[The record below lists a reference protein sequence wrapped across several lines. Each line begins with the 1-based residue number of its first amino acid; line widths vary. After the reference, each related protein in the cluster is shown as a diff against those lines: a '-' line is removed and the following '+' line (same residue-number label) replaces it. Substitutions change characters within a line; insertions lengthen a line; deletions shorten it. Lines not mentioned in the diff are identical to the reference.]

1 MKGHAFRSTATC
13 VSNSLEASGNN
24 QLFQKFIPGDIA
36 WIKIHNNSWWPGQ
49 VVDEKSIDVKPKRKS
64 KDEILIRLY
73 GTYDY
78 LYMDPL
84 KCNMEFE
91 NFLKQDNITMKEAFQ
106 KSLDEDLSHTISSG
120 YSKGRVSHFRG
131 HTTSES
137 PKGKMQ
143 KQIKTARNQKEIGSS
158 NKQKEGSSK
167 QKRKYDARDK
177 AARNTKTKEDEGREQ
192 RINVKYEK
200 EAIGG
205 NSIRQGTPENHNI
218 AEKEIIGA
226 SGVNSTKRDCLRRS
240 PRNADKKHE
249 MEMYIIEWSR
259 CQYTESCRSGKLNM
273 MDKVN
278 SGASN
283 MKVMEQLCSEQSRQ
297 MDRVHIKEKLPGKA
311 SKEISGDE
319 AAGTVIV
326 KKYTLRKRKQKDAQ
340 LEVKKIFI
348 SEMSKDKGKKNH
360 ESGLQDYVD
369 KGANRDLV
377 PKRIRQNDFQ
387 ELNHKNVAAQTMEMF
402 SNEVA
407 GNRAME
413 QGEARKN
420 ITMKMV
426 RIAASTCK
434 NMKSSDLEEQKRG
447 NATQPKKIESLKSD
461 HQAKFSAPESAVD
474 ISARKT
480 KVMRSLG
487 LIPPSGSPFHRNRI
501 LEVAHLK
508 T

>member
-1 MKGHAFRSTATC
+1 M
-13 VSNSLEASGNN
+13 NDE
-24 QLFQKFIPGDIA
+24 
-36 WIKIHNNSWWPGQ
+36 
-49 VVDEKSIDVKPKRKS
+49 VVDEKSIDVKPKKKS

-106 KSLDEDLSHTISSG
+106 KSLAEDLSHTISSG
-120 YSKGRVSHFRG
+120 CSKRQVSHFRE
-131 HTTSES
+131 HTASES

-143 KQIKTARNQKEIGSS
+143 KQIKTARNQKEVGSPSMRLGSS
-158 NKQKEGSSK
+158 DKQTEGSSK

-192 RINVKYEK
+192 RINVNFGK

-205 NSIRQGTPENHNI
+205 GGIRQGTPANHNI
-218 AEKEIIGA
+218 AEKEITGA

-240 PRNADKKHE
+240 PRNANKKHE
-249 MEMYIIEWSR
+249 MEMYMIEWPR
-259 CQYTESCRSGKLNM
+259 CQYTESYGSGKLNM

-283 MKVMEQLCSEQSRQ
+283 TKVMGQLCSEHLRQ
-297 MDRVHIKEKLPGKA
+297 MDRVQINEKLPGKT

-326 KKYTLRKRKQKDAQ
+326 KKYTLRKRKQKDTQ
-340 LEVKKIFI
+340 LEVKKNFI
-348 SEMSKDKGKKNH
+348 SEISEEKGKENH
-360 ESGLQDYVD
+360 ESGLQGYVD
-369 KGANRDLV
+369 EGVTRDLV

-387 ELNHKNVAAQTMEMF
+387 ELNCKNVADQTMEMF

-407 GNRAME
+407 GNRAIE

-420 ITMKMV
+420 IAMKTV
-426 RIAASTCK
+426 RITASRCK
-434 NMKSSDLEEQKRG
+434 NMKPSDLEEQKRG

-461 HQAKFSAPESAVD
+461 HQTMFSAPESAVD

-487 LIPPSGSPFHRNRI
+487 LIPPSGSPFHKNGM

>member
-49 VVDEKSIDVKPKRKS
+49 
-64 KDEILIRLY
+64 
-73 GTYDY
+73 
-78 LYMDPL
+78 
-84 KCNMEFE
+84 
-91 NFLKQDNITMKEAFQ
+91 FLKQDNITMKEAFQ

-120 YSKGRVSHFRG
+120 YSMRRVSHFRG

-143 KQIKTARNQKEIGSS
+143 KQIKTARNQKEVGSPSVRIGSS

-177 AARNTKTKEDEGREQ
+177 AARNTKTNKDEGREQ
-192 RINVKYEK
+192 RINVKYGK

-218 AEKEIIGA
+218 AEKEIIGV

-283 MKVMEQLCSEQSRQ
+283 VKVMEQLCSEQSRQ
-297 MDRVHIKEKLPGKA
+297 MDRGQIKEKLPGKA

-340 LEVKKIFI
+340 LEVKKNFI

-387 ELNHKNVAAQTMEMF
+387 ELNHKNVAEQTMEMF

-413 QGEARKN
+413 QGEGRKN
-420 ITMKMV
+420 IAMKMV

-434 NMKSSDLEEQKRG
+434 NMKPSDLEEQKRG

>member
-1 MKGHAFRSTATC
+1 MLLEVLQLVLAIVWKHLGIISC
-13 VSNSLEASGNN
+13 SKNSYRGILHGS
-24 QLFQKFIPGDIA
+24 
-36 WIKIHNNSWWPGQ
+36 
-49 VVDEKSIDVKPKRKS
+49 KSITIHGGLVRITWLYVL
-64 KDEILIRLY
+64 DE
-73 GTYDY
+73 
-78 LYMDPL
+78 MQ
-84 KCNMEFE
+84 
-91 NFLKQDNITMKEAFQ
+91 FLKQDNITMKEAFQ

-143 KQIKTARNQKEIGSS
+143 KQIKTARNQKEVGSPSMRIGSS

-192 RINVKYEK
+192 RINVKYGK

-205 NSIRQGTPENHNI
+205 NSIRQE
-218 AEKEIIGA
+218 
-226 SGVNSTKRDCLRRS
+226 
-240 PRNADKKHE
+240 
-249 MEMYIIEWSR
+249 
-259 CQYTESCRSGKLNM
+259 
-273 MDKVN
+273 
-278 SGASN
+278 
-283 MKVMEQLCSEQSRQ
+283 
-297 MDRVHIKEKLPGKA
+297 
-311 SKEISGDE
+311 
-319 AAGTVIV
+319 
-326 KKYTLRKRKQKDAQ
+326 
-340 LEVKKIFI
+340 
-348 SEMSKDKGKKNH
+348 
-360 ESGLQDYVD
+360 
-369 KGANRDLV
+369 
-377 PKRIRQNDFQ
+377 
-387 ELNHKNVAAQTMEMF
+387 QTMEMF

-420 ITMKMV
+420 IAMKMV

-434 NMKSSDLEEQKRG
+434 NMKPSDFEEQKRG